1 MTTTQETPVATAMEM
16 LDPATL
22 TVDTNVRKEAELT
35 PEFVASVKEHGV
47 LVPVVGHRTENGTV
61 HVLMGQ
67 RRTLAAV
74 EVGLS
79 AIPVHVVATPDEADR
94 LATQV
99 VENDHRRALT
109 DGDRAD
115 AYHQLSLLGVS
126 PTKIARRMGAKKQ
139 LVETALR
146 VKNNETA
153 AAALAQG
160 ITLEQSAV
168 IEEFSDDAQAVAA
181 LERLAAEGNAGNFAH
196 RAQRMRDDRTTKAL
210 VAEIATAAEAKGL
223 TVLDADPNGWEYK
236 GPAACIYELTTAEGE
251 KLTDADADA
260 VYIGTGYSGPYER
273 LCVAD
278 WKARGLRKGG
288 KAAAGSMSEEEKV
301 ARRTAIEN
309 NKAADSAEVVRR
321 EFVTSLLARK
331 TAPKNAQAF
340 IAHTLTH
347 SHYIAGR
354 AANHPDPTAE
364 LLGAGNDR
372 AGLAKHLAKT
382 TVKPE
387 MVTLAI
393 MCTAYEKSITRSSW
407 KHTNA
412 EDSFYLKQL
421 EEWGYTLRN

>member
-1 MTTTQETPVATAMEM
+1 MTTAQNTTVATAMEM

-22 TVDTNVRKEAELT
+22 TVDTNVRKDAELT

-47 LVPVVGHRTENGTV
+47 LVPVVGHRTEGGTV

-115 AYHQLSLLGVS
+115 AYHQLSLLGIS
-126 PTKIARRMGAKKQ
+126 PTKIARRMGAKKA

-168 IEEFSDDAQAVAA
+168 IEEFSDDDEAVAV

-210 VAEIATAAEAKGL
+210 IAEISAAAEAKGL
-223 TVLDADPNGWEYK
+223 TVLEKDPNG
-236 GPAACIYELTTAEGE
+236 
-251 KLTDADADA
+251 
-260 VYIGTGYSGPYER
+260 
-273 LCVAD
+273 
-278 WKARGLRKGG
+278 
-288 KAAAGSMSEEEKV
+288 
-301 ARRTAIEN
+301 
-309 NKAADSAEVVRR
+309 
-321 EFVTSLLARK
+321 
-331 TAPKNAQAF
+331 
-340 IAHTLTH
+340 
-347 SHYIAGR
+347 
-354 AANHPDPTAE
+354 
-364 LLGAGNDR
+364 
-372 AGLAKHLAKT
+372 
-382 TVKPE
+382 
-387 MVTLAI
+387 
-393 MCTAYEKSITRSSW
+393 
-407 KHTNA
+407 
-412 EDSFYLKQL
+412 
-421 EEWGYTLRN
+421 